1 MTAELIF
8 HTCFCLL
15 HLFTVM
21 EDNDVT
27 ISKSAAT
34 HLLDGQFFLWPKKT
48 NQKTFFSGAGA
59 TRHHIIT
66 EPQRGEV
73 IISQ

>member
-1 MTAELIF
+1 
-8 HTCFCLL
+8 
-15 HLFTVM
+15 M

-34 HLLDGQFFLWPKKT
+34 HLLDGQFFLWPKKKQPK
-48 NQKTFFSGAGA
+48 NSGAGA

-66 EPQRGEV
+66 EPQPGEV

>member
-34 HLLDGQFFLWPKKT
+34 HRLYGQFFLRARKTTKKP
-48 NQKTFFSGAGA
+48 FVSGAGA

>member
-34 HLLDGQFFLWPKKT
+34 HLLYGQFFLRAKKT
-48 NQKTFFSGAGA
+48 KKTKHLSLALVQQD
-59 TRHHIIT
+59 IT
-66 EPQRGEV
+66 
-73 IISQ
+73 

>member
-1 MTAELIF
+1 MTSELIF

-34 HLLDGQFFLWPKKT
+34 HLLYGQFFLWPKKKKKKHLSLALV
-48 NQKTFFSGAGA
+48 QQD
-59 TRHHIIT
+59 IT
-66 EPQRGEV
+66 
-73 IISQ
+73 

>member
-34 HLLDGQFFLWPKKT
+34 HTLRSVLSTGKK
-48 NQKTFFSGAGA
+48 NKKNKTFVSGAGA